1 MEFTR
6 KRYDSLNEIV
16 FSATHE
22 SGLKVIL
29 IKKEGFKKNYA
40 TFSTKYGS
48 VNTQFVVP
56 GENEVTHVTP
66 GIAHFLEHKVF
77 EQPDGSNA
85 FNDFSKYGA
94 NANAFTSFGVTNYL
108 FSCTD
113 YFFEN
118 LEILLNFVQ
127 TPYFTEENVEKE
139 KGIIAQEIKMYEDD
153 AEQTCMYNCL
163 EAMYEKH
170 PVRINIAGGVED
182 IMKTT
187 PELLYKCYKTFY
199 HPSNMALICVGN
211 IDEDKL
217 WECVEKNIKP
227 VPSQEKITQVF
238 PTEGKNVYKSRI
250 EAEFDIP
257 TPMFMI
263 GFKDN
268 STGGCSEEILKR
280 EVLTTCLLRTLFGRS
295 SSFYEKLYEEG
306 IINKTFSAFYEY
318 EESCGY
324 AAFFGESEK
333 IDELKV
339 RIFETVSEAKNKG
352 IDKESFE
359 RAKKVLCGQFMA
371 VLDKVESLGNE
382 FMMAYHKGVNLFDYA
397 DVCKSLTL
405 EDAQKR
411 IDELFNES
419 QCAVSVVMPKKGNGM
434 NNE

>member
-1 MEFTR
+1 MKFT
-6 KRYDSLNEIV
+6 KVYDETLNETV
-16 FSATHE
+16 CSATHE

-29 IKKEGFKKNYA
+29 IKKDGFKKNYA

-48 VNTQFVVP
+48 INTRFVVP
-56 GENEVTHVTP
+56 GENAITDVTP

-85 FNDFSKYGA
+85 FNEFSKYGA

-163 EAMYEKH
+163 EAMYENH
-170 PVRINIAGGVED
+170 PVRINIAGSVED

-187 PELLYKCYKTFY
+187 PELLYKCYNTFY

-211 IDEDKL
+211 INEEKL
-217 WECVEKNIKP
+217 LECVERNIKTASP
-227 VPSQEKITQVF
+227 REKIAQVF
-238 PTEGKNVYKSRI
+238 PDERKTVYKSYI

-263 GFKDN
+263 GFKD
-268 STGGCSEEILKR
+268 SSLGGSSNEILKR
-280 EVLTTCLLRTLFGRS
+280 DALTTCILRTLFGKS
-295 SSFYEKLYEEG
+295 SSFYEKLYEQG
-306 IINKTFSAFYEY
+306 IINKTFSYFYEY
-318 EESCGY
+318 EQSCGY
-324 AAFFGESEK
+324 AAFFGESQKVEV
-333 IDELKV
+333 LKQK
-339 RIFETVSEAKNKG
+339 IFETVQDAKINGINKEA
-352 IDKESFE
+352 FE
-359 RAKKVLCGQFMA
+359 RSKRVLCGQFMA

-382 FMMAYHKGVNLFDYA
+382 YMMAYHKGANLFEYA
-397 DVCKSLTL
+397 KVCKSLTI
-405 EDAQKR
+405 EDARKR
-411 IDELFNES
+411 INELFDES
-419 QCAVSVVMPKKGNGM
+419 RCAVSVVMPKKNKQ
-434 NNE
+434 